1 MVFRCRFDVSK
12 SRPGTELYQALASF
26 RPSLLALGAFSL
38 CINLLLLAPA
48 IYMLQVY
55 DRVITSGSV
64 PTLVMLTL
72 VILFLFLTIGALEW
86 VRSQIL
92 LRLGLRLELALDDRV
107 FDVSFREA
115 LYTGGRAAQGQALAD
130 LSGLRQYVSSPAP
143 NALFDVPWLPVYLL
157 VMYLLHPLFGLVG
170 LISAMVLLGLALV
183 NARLSRAPLKEV
195 SDATTESNAF
205 VLRNLRN
212 AEVVES
218 MGMLA
223 DIRRHWQQRHHRLL
237 AGHISAAGRSGV
249 LGSVSRVFR
258 LAVQSLILGLG
269 AWLVIEQRITPGVM
283 IAGSIL
289 LGRALAPV
297 DLLIGGWRQWV
308 QTRLQYQRL
317 QAALERIPPRR
328 ERMSLPA
335 PEGVITAENVSI
347 APPGKRF
354 LVVRNAGFRI
364 ERGDAVAII
373 GPSASGKTSLAR
385 AILGI
390 WPTTSGK
397 MRLDGAEVFSWDREE
412 LGPHVGYLPQDVE
425 LFEGT
430 VSANIARFGEVDP
443 AKVVAAARLASVHEA
458 ILRLP
463 LGYDTDI
470 GDGGSALSAGQ
481 RQRLALARALY
492 GSPRLLVLDEPN
504 SNLDDEGERAL
515 ITALQA
521 EKQRG
526 TTIVVISHRNTI
538 LAAVDNLMV
547 MREGAI
553 QLYGPKAEVMRR
565 MEEQRKQVQAQ
576 RRAVAPG
583 VGGA

>member
-1 MVFRCRFDVSK
+1 MTTSHA
-12 SRPGTELYQALASF
+12 SSELYQALASF
-26 RPSLLALGAFSL
+26 RPSLLALGLFSL

-48 IYMLQVY
+48 IYMLQLY
-55 DRVITSGSV
+55 DRVITSASV

-72 VILFLFLTIGALEW
+72 VVLFLFVTIGALEW

-92 LRLGLRLELALDDRV
+92 LRLGLRLQLALDDRV

-115 LYTGGRAAQGQALAD
+115 LYTGGRAGQGQPLAD
-130 LSGLRQYVSSPAP
+130 LAGLRQYLASPGP
-143 NALFDVPWLPVYLL
+143 NALFDAPWLPVYLF
-157 VMYLLHPLFGLVG
+157 VMYLLHPLFGLAG
-170 LISAMVLLGLALV
+170 LFSAAVLVVLALV
-183 NARLSRAPLKEV
+183 NARVSRQPLQEV
-195 SDATTESNAF
+195 SDATVDSNAF
-205 VLRNLRN
+205 VARNLRN

-218 MGMLA
+218 MGMLG
-223 DIRRHWQQRHHRLL
+223 DIRRHWQQRHYTLL
-237 AGHISAAGRSGV
+237 SAHGRAAGGSAV
-249 LGSVSRVFR
+249 LGSISRVFR
-258 LAVQSLILGLG
+258 LAVQSLVLGLG

-297 DLLIGGWRQWV
+297 DMLIGGWRQWV
-308 QTRLQYQRL
+308 QARLQYLRL

-347 APPGKRF
+347 APPGKRVM
-354 LVVRNAGFRI
+354 VVRNANFRI
-364 ERGDAVAII
+364 DRGDAVATI
-373 GPSASGKTSLAR
+373 GPSASGKTSLVR
-385 AILGI
+385 AMLGI

-397 MRLDGAEVFSWDREE
+397 MRLDGAEVFSWDRAE

-443 AKVVAAARLASVHEA
+443 AKVVAAAKLASVHEA

-463 LGYDTDI
+463 LGYDMDI
-470 GDGGSALSAGQ
+470 GDAGSALSAGQ

-492 GSPRLLVLDEPN
+492 GSPQLLVLDEPN

-526 TTIVVISHRNTI
+526 ATIVVISHRNTI
-538 LAAVDNLMV
+538 LAAVDKLMV
-547 MREGAI
+547 LREGAV
-553 QLYGPKAEVMRR
+553 LAYGPKAEVLQKMEAGRR
-565 MEEQRKQVQAQ
+565 QAQ
-576 RRAVAPG
+576 AKLQQPPEAGAAAP
-583 VGGA
+583 

>member
-1 MVFRCRFDVSK
+1 MST
-12 SRPGTELYQALASF
+12 SGPGSELSQALAGF
-26 RPSLLALGAFSL
+26 RPSLLALALFSL

-55 DRVITSGSV
+55 DRVITSGSL
-64 PTLVMLTL
+64 PTLLMLTVVL
-72 VILFLFLTIGALEW
+72 LFLFLTIGALEW
-86 VRSQIL
+86 VRAQIL

-107 FDVSFREA
+107 FDVAFREA
-115 LYTGGRAAQGQALAD
+115 LYSGGREAQGQALAD
-130 LSGLRQYVSSPAP
+130 LSGLRQYLAGPGPV
-143 NALFDVPWLPVYLL
+143 ALFDVPWLPVYLL

-170 LISAMVLLGLALV
+170 LLSAAVLMGLALL
-183 NARLSRAPLKEV
+183 NARVSRQPMEEL
-195 SDATTESNAF
+195 SDATAESNAF
-205 VLRNLRN
+205 VARNLRN

-223 DIRRHWQQRHHRLL
+223 DIRRHWQQRHFRLL
-237 AGHISAAGRSGV
+237 GSHARAAARSSA

-258 LAVQSLILGLG
+258 LAVQSMVLGLG
-269 AWLVIEQRITPGVM
+269 AWLVIEQRVTPGVM

-297 DLLIGGWRQWV
+297 DMLIGGWRQWV
-308 QTRLQYQRL
+308 QARLQYRRL
-317 QAALERIPPRR
+317 QASLERIPPRR

-335 PEGVITAENVSI
+335 PEGVVTAENVSL

-354 LVVRNAGFRI
+354 TVVRNANFRI
-364 ERGDAVAII
+364 DRGDAVAII
-373 GPSASGKTSLAR
+373 GPSASGKTSLVR

-397 MRLDGAEVFSWDREE
+397 MRLDGAEVFSWDRAE
-412 LGPHVGYLPQDVE
+412 LGPHIGYLPQDVE
-425 LFEGT
+425 LFAGT

-443 AKVVAAARLASVHEA
+443 TRVVAAARLASVHEA

-463 LGYDTDI
+463 LGYDMEI
-470 GDGGSALSAGQ
+470 GDAGSALSAGQ

-492 GSPRLLVLDEPN
+492 GSPQLLVLDEPN

-526 TTIVVISHRNTI
+526 ATIIVISHRNTI
-538 LAAVDNLMV
+538 LAAVDKLLV

-553 QLYGPKAEVMRR
+553 VAYGPKAEVLQR
-565 MEEQRKQVQAQ
+565 MEAGRKQAQAQ
-576 RRAVAPG
+576 RPAVAPG
-583 VGGA
+583 PGTA

>member
-1 MVFRCRFDVSK
+1 MSIP
-12 SRPGTELYQALASF
+12 RPGSELYQALASF
-26 RPSLLALGAFSL
+26 RPSLWALGLFSL

-72 VILFLFLTIGALEW
+72 VVLFLFVAIGALEW

-92 LRLGLRLELALDDRV
+92 LKLGLRLELALEDRV
-107 FDVSFREA
+107 FDISFREA
-115 LYTGGRAAQGQALAD
+115 LYTGGRATQGQALAD
-130 LSGLRQYVSSPAP
+130 LAGLRQYLASPAP
-143 NALFDVPWLPVYLL
+143 NALFDVPWLPVYLF
-157 VMYLLHPLFGLVG
+157 VMYLLHPLFGLAG
-170 LISAMVLLGLALV
+170 LVSAVVLLVLALL
-183 NARLSRAPLKEV
+183 NARVSRQPLQEV
-195 SDATTESNAF
+195 SDATADSNAF
-205 VLRNLRN
+205 VTRNLRN

-218 MGMLA
+218 MGMLG
-223 DIRRHWQQRHHRLL
+223 DIRRHWQQRHYQLL
-237 AGHISAAGRSGV
+237 TAHGRAAGRGAV
-249 LGSVSRVFR
+249 LGSISRVFR
-258 LAVQSLILGLG
+258 LAVQSLVLGLG

-297 DLLIGGWRQWV
+297 DMLIGSWRQWV
-308 QTRLQYQRL
+308 QARLQYRRL

-335 PEGVITAENVSI
+335 PEGVVVAENVSI
-347 APPGKRF
+347 APPGKRM
-354 LVVRNAGFRI
+354 LVVRSANFRI
-364 ERGDAVAII
+364 ERGEAVAII
-373 GPSASGKTSLAR
+373 GPSASGKTSLVR
-385 AILGI
+385 AMLGI
-390 WPTTSGK
+390 WPTTAGK
-397 MRLDGAEVFSWDREE
+397 MRLDGAEVFSWDRAE

-443 AKVVAAARLASVHEA
+443 AHVVAAARLASVHEA

-470 GDGGSALSAGQ
+470 GDAGSALSAGQ

-515 ITALQA
+515 IAALQA
-521 EKQRG
+521 EKRRG
-526 TTIVVISHRNTI
+526 ATIVVISHRNTI
-538 LAAVDNLMV
+538 LAAVDKLMV
-547 MREGAI
+547 LREGGILA
-553 QLYGPKAEVMRR
+553 YGPKAEVLQQMEAGRR
-565 MEEQRKQVQAQ
+565 QAQ
-576 RRAVAPG
+576 AKPRSPEPGAAP
-583 VGGA
+583 